1 MFDERFNWLKKEYMK
16 KCFLML
22 TFMMLVLSVMAQK
35 GYTPSKENLA
45 YRQQFQDNKF
55 GVFIHWGIYSM
66 LADGEW
72 AMLQKKIPYEE
83 YSKLAGGFN
92 PSKFNAAA
100 WVAALKAGGAK
111 YICITSRHHDG
122 FSMFGTQSSKYNI
135 VDATPFKRD
144 VLKELADACHE
155 QGMKLH
161 FYYSLLDWGR
171 PDYNGKGS
179 LAAKWT
185 GQGQPDYNSYH
196 QFMLNQ
202 LKELLTNYG
211 EIGAIWFD
219 GAWDKG
225 KAFDWKFDE
234 LYSLIHKLQP
244 GCLVINNHHW
254 AALEGEDAQ
263 AFERDLPGQNTA
275 GFSHGVEI
283 SKLPLETCET
293 MNTSWGY
300 KITDNN
306 YKSEKTLIQYLVKA
320 AGNNANLLMNVGP
333 RPDGTLPE
341 IAVQRF
347 GAMGQ
352 WLHQYGETIYGT
364 RGGPVGAHKWGVTT
378 QKGNRLFVHI
388 LDLQDK
394 ALFLPLTDKKVRSA
408 KVYIDKKPVKFVQQK
423 EGVLLLLEKQPDETD
438 YVVELGL

>member
-1 MFDERFNWLKKEYMK
+1 MK
-16 KCFLML
+16 RYLL
-22 TFMMLVLSVMAQK
+22 GLLLAVATLPTMAQK
-35 GYTPSKENLA
+35 GYVPTKENLEN
-45 YRQQFQDNKF
+45 RKIFQDNKF

-72 AMLQKKIPYEE
+72 AMLQKNIPFDE
-83 YSKLAGGFN
+83 YSKLARGFD
-92 PSKFNAAA
+92 PSKFDAEQ
-100 WVAALKAGGAK
+100 WVADLKAAGAK

-122 FSMFGTQSSKYNI
+122 FSMFDTKYSDYNI
-135 VDATPFKRD
+135 VKGSPFKRD
-144 VLKELADACHE
+144 VLKELADACHKH
-155 QGMKLH
+155 GMKLH

-171 PDYNGKGS
+171 TDYNVDGKLASKSYGS
-179 LAAKWT
+179 
-185 GQGQPDYNSYH
+185 DYKTYH

-211 EIGAIWFD
+211 DVGAIWFD

-225 KAFDWKFDE
+225 KTFDWKFDE
-234 LYSLIHKLQP
+234 IYALIHSIQP

-263 AFERDLPGQNTA
+263 AFERDLPGQNAA
-275 GFSHGVEI
+275 GYSHGVEI
-283 SKLPLETCET
+283 SQLPLETCET

-306 YKSEKTLIQYLVKA
+306 YKSDKTLIQYLIKA

-333 RPDGTLPE
+333 RPDGTLPDV
-341 IAVQRF
+341 AVLRF

-352 WLHQYGETIYGT
+352 WLKLYGETIFGT
-364 RGGPVGAHKWGVTT
+364 RGGSIGQHKWGVTT
-378 QKGNRLFVHI
+378 QKGNKLYVHI

-394 ALFLPLTDKKVRSA
+394 ALFIPLTDKKVKSA
-408 KVYIDKKPVKFVQQK
+408 RVFINKKTVEFVQRK
-423 EGVLLLLEKQPDETD
+423 EGVLVLLDTVPDDVD
-438 YVVELGL
+438 YVLELDF